1 MKTNVVLTQESE
13 DILTDYVRM
22 SRPRKFKTKHDK
34 INGALECLG
43 KFMYHLDNIS
53 LLNIGDLNKSWKQ
66 NQN

>member
-43 KFMYHLDNIS
+43 KFIKHLDNVS
-53 LLNIGDLNKSWKQ
+53 LFNVGDLNKL
-66 NQN
+66 